1 MPSFDYLAQEICKNR
16 ISIDFIFQ
24 GWVTKMI
31 YKNMQLNKKRQGGFT
46 LVEIAIVLMIIG
58 LLIGGML
65 RGQELITSAR
75 VRNLIDQ
82 KNAIQTA
89 QIGFLDRYRWLPG
102 DLTPAQGLVVGN
114 SAGGFALGVPGTNG
128 GGDTLIPIAT
138 NSALTFQNLSAAGFL
153 SCATCGELALVAA
166 TSANSPTNV
175 FGGVVR
181 IGQAPGSAGPV
192 ASNFYN
198 VPAVVA
204 RMVLAT
210 GAGIES
216 TILREVDM
224 KGDDGLP
231 GVGNFRYGNFD
242 TPAGLGPCTIAG
254 VPVQWVTPTATNC
267 EGAWL
272 L

>member
-1 MPSFDYLAQEICKNR
+1 MN
-16 ISIDFIFQ
+16 
-24 GWVTKMI
+24 
-31 YKNMQLNKKRQGGFT
+31 YKSMQSNKKRQGGFT

-102 DLTPAQGLVVGN
+102 DLTPTQGLVVGN
-114 SAGGFALGVPGTNG
+114 SAGGLAAGVGGANG
-128 GGDTLIPIAT
+128 GGDALVPIAT
-138 NSALTFQNLSAAGFL
+138 NSALIFQNLSAAGFL

-181 IGQAPGSAGPV
+181 IGQAPGSAAPA

-204 RMVLAT
+204 RMVVAT

-231 GVGNFRYGNFD
+231 GVGSFRYGNFD
-242 TPAGLGPCTIAG
+242 TPAGLGSCTSVG
-254 VPVQWVTPTATNC
+254 PPVSWVTPAATNC

>member
-1 MPSFDYLAQEICKNR
+1 MN
-16 ISIDFIFQ
+16 
-24 GWVTKMI
+24 
-31 YKNMQLNKKRQGGFT
+31 YKAMQINKKRQGGFT

-89 QIGFLDRYRWLPG
+89 QIGFMDRYRMMAG
-102 DLTPAQGLVVGN
+102 DIIPAQGLIIGN
-114 SAGGFALGVPGTNG
+114 GAAGLAPVAGGNG
-128 GGDTLIPIAT
+128 GGDTVVPIAT
-138 NSALTFQNLSAAGFL
+138 NSALIFQNLSAAGFL
-153 SCATCGELALVAA
+153 SCGSCTAVALGAS
-166 TSANSPTNV
+166 TTANSPTNV

-181 IGQAPGSAGPV
+181 IGQAPGSPGPA

-198 VPAVVA
+198 IPAVVA
-204 RMVLAT
+204 RMVFAT

-216 TILREVDM
+216 SILQEVDL
-224 KGDDGLP
+224 KGDDGAP
-231 GVGNFRYGNFD
+231 STGGFRYGNFD
-242 TPAGLGPCTIAG
+242 TPAGIGTCLDITGLL
-254 VPVQWVTPTATNC
+254 WRTPTATNC